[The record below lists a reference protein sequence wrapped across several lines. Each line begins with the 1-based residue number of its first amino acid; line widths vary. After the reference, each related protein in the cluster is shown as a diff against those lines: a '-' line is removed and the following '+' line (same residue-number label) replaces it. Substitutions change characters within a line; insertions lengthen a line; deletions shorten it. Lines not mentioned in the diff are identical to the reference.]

1 MVRQFLITMIQFF
14 TLLRTFTKFW
24 QDRPTGIIT
33 LILVVP
39 YRVKKKSYDFRT
51 TKINLYLR
59 TRRSQQSGV
68 EYIICL

>member
-14 TLLRTFTKFW
+14 YTSSDIYQVLA
-24 QDRPTGIIT
+24 T

-39 YRVKKKSYDFRT
+39 YRVKKKKDM
-51 TKINLYLR
+51 ILGQLR
-59 TRRSQQSGV
+59 LISIYGRVDPQQSGV